1 MGFVRQ
7 LTLKVGVVD
16 KFKVGCVR
24 QLTFKVG
31 VVDKF
36 KVGFVRQLTI
46 KGGGCSA
53 GRALSKFPFCKFM
66 VVMLRTA

>member
-1 MGFVRQ
+1 MGF
-7 LTLKVGVVD
+7 
-16 KFKVGCVR
+16 VR